1 MKYLLPTLLLT
12 IFSTSL
18 FASDYLST
26 SPANNMPNENGQF
39 VYSSSTK
46 QSFNQ
51 SIYISNS
58 PIGSLPSKQ
67 GLFIVYPSN
76 PCTDGCTK
84 KGYISTSPANNIPNE
99 NGQYLYSTGDL

>member
-1 MKYLLPTLLLT
+1 
-12 IFSTSL
+12 
-18 FASDYLST
+18 
-26 SPANNMPNENGQF
+26 MPNENGQF
-39 VYSSSTK
+39 IYSSSTK

-67 GLFIVYPSN
+67 GLFIAYPSN

-84 KGYISTSPANNIPNE
+84 KGYISTSPANNISNE
-99 NGQYLYSTGDL
+99 NGQFRYSTGDL

>member
-12 IFSTSL
+12 LFSTSL

-76 PCTDGCTK
+76 PCTGGCTK

-99 NGQYLYSTGDL
+99 NGQFLYSTGSL